1 VGDTALHMAKSY
13 LNPLSAIN
21 LSFGS
26 RQPDTENNYHPGS
39 HASHVEE
46 DPGAILAETLLPIFH
61 RVAELLTLGPD
72 ENAGVDWDSL
82 TGHFDRSSDINSI
95 RSCLR
100 DVRNRFVSQQSAP
113 IRQIF
118 IASKPG
124 EEVHNSKHRKHN
136 LGL

>member
-1 VGDTALHMAKSY
+1 MAKSY

-21 LSFGS
+21 LTFGS

-46 DPGAILAETLLPIFH
+46 DPGVILAEALLPIFH

-72 ENAGVDWDSL
+72 ENAGVDWERL

-95 RSCLR
+95 LSGLR
-100 DVRNRFVSQQSAP
+100 DALNRFVSQQSAP
-113 IRQIF
+113 IRQIRA
-118 IASKPG
+118 ASKPG
-124 EEVHNSKHRKHN
+124 EKVQNSKHRSKIWACEN
-136 LGL
+136 